1 MPPSLLR
8 PGERAGHRD
17 GPVRDLS
24 AHCACVLSPRPDRG
38 GSLSRRASG
47 QPALLETVATVR
59 PRGTQAP
66 GVAQPHA
73 PPSLEAERR
82 AKDTVASVPGSRP
95 RAARVVLCQ
104 AAAQRL
110 SGDEDTESATGSRDL
125 AEVPPIA
132 WAIRT
137 KPRAFIGGEGWDGGL
152 FIIKGGRP
160 VFIKLVVAKNKI

>member
-24 AHCACVLSPRPDRG
+24 AHCACVLSQRPDRG

-47 QPALLETVATVR
+47 QPAFLEAVATVR
-59 PRGTQAP
+59 PRGTPAP

-82 AKDTVASVPGSRP
+82 AKGTVASVPGSRP

-110 SGDEDTESATGSRDL
+110 SGPEDRDAKARQADAAQIL
-125 AEVPPIA
+125 KVA
-132 WAIRT
+132 
-137 KPRAFIGGEGWDGGL
+137 RAVRAQPGTRSSGDVALGL